1 MTETVPLS
9 DEFREHISKFWA
21 GAKQEEIAWGKGP
34 IEDTLPG
41 FRVRRIQPRSADEP
55 WAYVS
60 VGASEVETTEDYR
73 LEFLLL
79 APGPSELHVETVTM
93 VAGFH
98 ADPRFCLGL
107 GSTMRIGRPWVSESR
122 CDALYVSLPYLYG
135 PTLEW
140 CDVGKKRIRL
150 LWLVPITER
159 ELGLIRE
166 KGAEVFER
174 ALERSGENVV
184 APQRRD
190 VTPWAKEK

>member
-1 MTETVPLS
+1 LTEVAQLS
-9 DEFREHISKFWA
+9 EEFRKHISKFWA

-34 IEDTLPG
+34 IEETLPG
-41 FRVRRIQPRSADEP
+41 FRVRRIQPRTDDEP
-55 WAYVS
+55 WVYVS
-60 VGASEVETTEDYR
+60 VGASEVETKDPR

-79 APGPSELHVETVTM
+79 APGPSDLHVETVTM

-98 ADPRFCLGL
+98 ADPRFRLELGA
-107 GSTMRIGRPWVSESR
+107 TMRIGRPWISGSE
-122 CDALYVSLPYLYG
+122 CDALYVSLPYPYG

-140 CDVGKKRIRL
+140 CDVGRKRIRL

-166 KGAEVFER
+166 RGAEVFER

-184 APQRRD
+184 APHRSD
-190 VTPWAKEK
+190 VSPWVKEK